1 MSPLTRRQL
10 LALGAAGAGA
20 AAVGGAGLW
29 WTGGGGEALG
39 GGRELLQP
47 EVLSSRDGALD
58 LVLEAAPARVR
69 IGART
74 AHVQA
79 FNGSLPGP
87 TLRLRPGDTLRVA
100 MSNGLEAPTNLHVHG
115 LHVSPEDNGDNP
127 FVSIA
132 PGDSFD
138 Y

>member
-58 LVLEAAPARVR
+58 LALEAAPARVR
-69 IGART
+69 IRART
-74 AHVQA
+74 CRRSTAPCRGPPC
-79 FNGSLPGP
+79 GS
-87 TLRLRPGDTLRVA
+87 
-100 MSNGLEAPTNLHVHG
+100 APATRSG
-115 LHVSPEDNGDNP
+115 WR
-127 FVSIA
+127 
-132 PGDSFD
+132 
-138 Y
+138 

>member
-29 WTGGGGEALG
+29 WTGGGGEAIG

-58 LVLEAAPARVR
+58 LALEAAPARVR
-69 IGART
+69 IGARS
-74 AHVQA
+74 Q
-79 FNGSLPGP
+79 SLS
-87 TLRLRPGDTLRVA
+87 A
-100 MSNGLEAPTNLHVHG
+100 Q
-115 LHVSPEDNGDNP
+115 VSLTIGRR
-127 FVSIA
+127 A
-132 PGDSFD
+132 RRGRA
-138 Y
+138 